1 LNLFPAS
8 ADVEVYAQL
17 KAARYFAARVADAG
31 LHSTVTAS
39 TPHRQYSITKESNP
53 LERPPAQY
61 MHVSKQRLDH
71 PGYAHF
77 ASHEAQFVNDE
88 PVTTWYINDVNVMT

>member
-31 LHSTVTAS
+31 LHRTVAAS
-39 TPHRQYSITKESNP
+39 TPHRQYSITKELNP
-53 LERPPAQY
+53 LERPPAKY
-61 MHVSKQRLDH
+61 MHVSEQMLDH
-71 PGYAHF
+71 SSYAHF
-77 ASHEAQFVNDE
+77 ASHEAQFVKDE
-88 PVTTWYINDVNVMT
+88 TVTIWYINDVNVMT